1 MWKLLLPG
9 GFMHMAFTL
18 FTAPFV
24 VLGVLF
30 GSIDD
35 QSIGK
40 MKEEIRIQPVPATV
54 ESSTVMLVIAVPK
67 PKELVSKN
75 PVWVQFRIDGF
86 ALGSDS
92 SQFQRANQIAV
103 SDMGQTVHVIVDNE
117 PYFAINE
124 PAINPFNENGYYYNT
139 SYKFEIPFKLQKGV
153 HTLRMF
159 PARSFGESLKGE
171 NTFAFLKFY
180 VGDVQTDKKFDFSQ
194 PFLTYN
200 EPSDQMDYG
209 ANQPILLDFLI
220 ANCELSQDGYKVQ
233 LTFDDSIKRTLTSWQ
248 PYYIYGLGRGKH
260 KIRLELINKDVRV
273 PGLFNDVE
281 RTITI
286 R

>member
-1 MWKLLLPG
+1 MQINLL
-9 GFMHMAFTL
+9 TL
-18 FTAPFV
+18 IAP
-24 VLGVLF
+24 LGVLF
-30 GSIDD
+30 GVLTS
-35 QSIGK
+35 
-40 MKEEIRIQPVPATV
+40 EEVRIMPVAPTV
-54 ESSTVMLVIAVPK
+54 ESSTVMLTIAVPK
-67 PKELVSKN
+67 SREILSKN

-86 ALGSDS
+86 SLGSDS
-92 SQFQRANQIAV
+92 SQFARAGQVSV

-124 PAINPFNENGYYYNT
+124 PAINPFNENGYFYNT
-139 SYKFEIPFKLQKGV
+139 SYKFEIPLKLQNGL

-180 VGDVQTDKKFDFSQ
+180 IGEAGNDKKIDFSK

-200 EPSDQMDYG
+200 EPSEQTELFS
-209 ANQPILLDFLI
+209 NQPILLDFLI

-233 LTFDDSIKRTLTSWQ
+233 LTIDGTIKRAISSWQ
-248 PYYIYGLGRGKH
+248 PYYIYGLPKGKH
-260 KIRLELINKDVRV
+260 TIRLELLNREERV
-273 PGLFNDVE
+273 SGLFNDVE
-281 RTITI
+281 RTITV